1 MFQNPYMPN
10 YYNNNFNQQSM
21 NDRIDNQ
28 IAQLNQMKE
37 QINKPMQQ
45 PVPTNLT
52 QNFQLAPNSHNGMK
66 YVNTMEDVAKEQV
79 FIDTPF
85 FSKDMSV
92 LWVKDNKGNIK
103 SYELKEIMP
112 LDEKDMKINFLMAQ
126 IEELKKEMKTNE
138 SNANVDEPSSNTIES
153 EEPANVSTVS
163 KPKAKSKQ
171 STGDTKPND

>member
-1 MFQNPYMPN
+1 MYPNSYMPN
-10 YYNNNFNQQSM
+10 YYTNNYNQQSM

-28 IAQLNQMKE
+28 IAQLQQMKE
-37 QINKPMQQ
+37 QMKNNQPTAINQ
-45 PVPTNLT
+45 T
-52 QNFQLAPNSHNGMK
+52 FQLAPSNHNGMK
-66 YVNTMEDVAKEQV
+66 YADTMEDVAKEQV

-103 SYELKEIMP
+103 SYELKEIVP

-138 SNANVDEPSSNTIES
+138 SNANVNEPSSNTIEN
-153 EEPANVSTVS
+153 EEPTNVSTVS
-163 KPKAKSKQ
+163 KLKGKQKQ
-171 STGDTKPND
+171 STGDTKSND

>member
-28 IAQLNQMKE
+28 IAQLQQMKE
-37 QINKPMQQ
+37 QMKNNQQ
-45 PVPTNLT
+45 PAINQT
-52 QNFQLAPNSHNGMK
+52 FQLAPSNHSGMK
-66 YVNTMEDVAKEQV
+66 YVNTMDEVSKEQV
-79 FIDTPF
+79 FADTPF

-103 SYELKEIMP
+103 SYELKEIVP

-126 IEELKKEMKTNE
+126 IEELKKEMKANE
-138 SNANVDEPSSNTIES
+138 SNANVDEPSSITIEN
-153 EEPANVSTVS
+153 EEPTNVSTVS
-163 KPKAKSKQ
+163 KPKTKSKQ
-171 STGDTKPND
+171 SAGDTKSND

>member
-45 PVPTNLT
+45 PAINQT
-52 QNFQLAPNSHNGMK
+52 FQLAPSNHSGMK
-66 YVNTMEDVAKEQV
+66 YVNTMEEVAKEQV

-103 SYELKEIMP
+103 SYELKEIVP
-112 LDEKDMKINFLMAQ
+112 LDEKDMMINSLQMQ
-126 IEELKKEMKTNE
+126 LNELRKELKENAKPNDKYVVDTNQDEE
-138 SNANVDEPSSNTIES
+138 STDVSNDKPST
-153 EEPANVSTVS
+153 
-163 KPKAKSKQ
+163 KKSKQ
-171 STGDTKPND
+171 SSRND